1 MAFSLCMYK
10 VQGESYPVLKKEEE
24 LALFEKIKNGDS
36 RAKESLIKANM
47 RLVFILAYKV
57 KQKQENAD
65 VEDLIQDG
73 TIGLIHSIDRFDTER
88 GTRFSTY
95 AVYWILHYMKK
106 ALHDHSRNIR
116 QPANIPQLF
125 IAIEKYET
133 EYFAR
138 YQKFPTIINIAR
150 ELEVTEDCVA
160 RVKKTCIPTIS
171 LNLPLNE
178 DSEFSIEDV
187 LSDKCITRTED
198 EACKN
203 IFRQEFEKALSK
215 IKEPELSYI
224 RMYYGV
230 SNTPRATFKE
240 IGKAFGVTGE
250 SVRRNMMCAL
260 KKAKKMKEFQPLLE
274 HLE

>member
-1 MAFSLCMYK
+1 VVKHTTTTETERIMAFSLCMYK

-198 EACKN
+198 EACK
-203 IFRQEFEKALSK
+203 IFL
-215 IKEPELSYI
+215 
-224 RMYYGV
+224 
-230 SNTPRATFKE
+230 
-240 IGKAFGVTGE
+240 GK
-250 SVRRNMMCAL
+250 SSRKLCQ
-260 KKAKKMKEFQPLLE
+260 K
-274 HLE
+274 